1 MQEAYIVAYG
11 RSAAAKAKQGAL
23 FHERPDDVAAK
34 VLQGVLF
41 HERPDDV
48 AAKVLQGVL
57 KRIDGKFN
65 KNMIEDV
72 IVGTAFPEGLQ
83 GQNIARTIALRTGLS
98 DTVPGQT
105 VNRYCSSG
113 LQTIAIAAN
122 QIMAGQ
128 GDILVAGGVEL
139 MSAVPMG
146 GNEPTNNPTLQ
157 YDDIGASYPM
167 GLTAENVA
175 SQFDVSREDQDA
187 YAVRSHQRAYDA
199 QRDGRFKDEIIP
211 IQVNSVEYTN
221 VGPKVHTNI
230 FDQDEFIRPDTT
242 MEALAKLRTVFK
254 ADGTVTAGTSAPLS
268 DGAGFVV
275 LMSGDK
281 VKELGV
287 TPIARFVGY
296 KAVGVDPK
304 IMGIGPAYAI
314 PEVLSLS
321 NLSVEDI
328 DLIELNE
335 AFASQT
341 IASIKEVGLDISRT
355 NVNGGAIALG
365 HPLGATGAMLTAR
378 LLNEMGRRP
387 DSRYGMVTMC
397 IGVGMGAAAIFE
409 YVR

>member
-11 RSAAAKAKQGAL
+11 RSAAAKAKQGA
-23 FHERPDDVAAK
+23 
-34 VLQGVLF
+34 LF

-199 QRDGRFKDEIIP
+199 QLDGRFKDEIIP

-221 VGPKVHTNI
+221 AGPKVHTNI

-242 MEALAKLRTVFK
+242 IEALAKLRTVFK

-296 KAVGVDPK
+296 KAVGIDPK

>member
-11 RSAAAKAKQGAL
+11 RSAAAKAKQGA
-23 FHERPDDVAAK
+23 
-34 VLQGVLF
+34 LF

-83 GQNIARTIALRTGLS
+83 GQNIARTIALLTGLS

-187 YAVRSHQRAYDA
+187 YAVRSHQRAYEA
-199 QRDGRFKDEIIP
+199 QRDGRFNDEIIP

-221 VGPKVHTNI
+221 AGPKVHTNI

-328 DLIELNE
+328 DLIKLNE

>member
-1 MQEAYIVAYG
+1 MITMQEAYIVAYG
-11 RSAAAKAKQGAL
+11 RSAAAKAKQGA
-23 FHERPDDVAAK
+23 
-34 VLQGVLF
+34 LF

-187 YAVRSHQRAYDA
+187 YAVRSHQRVYDA

-221 VGPKVHTNI
+221 AGPKVHTNI

>member
-34 VLQGVLF
+34 VLQGVL
-41 HERPDDV
+41 
-48 AAKVLQGVL
+48 

-72 IVGTAFPEGLQ
+72 IVGTDFPEGLQ
-83 GQNIARTIALRTGLS
+83 GQNIARTIALRAGLS

-221 VGPKVHTNI
+221 AGPKVHTNI

-287 TPIARFVGY
+287 TPIARFVGF

>member
-11 RSAAAKAKQGAL
+11 RSAAAKAKQGA
-23 FHERPDDVAAK
+23 
-34 VLQGVLF
+34 LF

-221 VGPKVHTNI
+221 AGPKVHTNT

>member
-11 RSAAAKAKQGAL
+11 RSAAAKAKQGA
-23 FHERPDDVAAK
+23 
-34 VLQGVLF
+34 LF

-113 LQTIAIAAN
+113 LKTIAIAAN

>member
-1 MQEAYIVAYG
+1 MITMQEAYIVAYG
-11 RSAAAKAKQGAL
+11 RSAAAKAKQGA
-23 FHERPDDVAAK
+23 
-34 VLQGVLF
+34 LF

-341 IASIKEVGLDISRT
+341 IASIKEIGLDISRT

>member
-1 MQEAYIVAYG
+1 MITMQEAYIVAYG
-11 RSAAAKAKQGAL
+11 RSAAAKAKQGA
-23 FHERPDDVAAK
+23 
-34 VLQGVLF
+34 LF

-199 QRDGRFKDEIIP
+199 QRDGRFKNEIIP

-221 VGPKVHTNI
+221 AGPKVHTNI

-268 DGAGFVV
+268 DDAGFVV

>member
-1 MQEAYIVAYG
+1 MITMQEAYIVAYG

-34 VLQGVLF
+34 VLQGVL
-41 HERPDDV
+41 
-48 AAKVLQGVL
+48 

-65 KNMIEDV
+65 KNLIEDV

-221 VGPKVHTNI
+221 AGPKVHTNI

>member
-11 RSAAAKAKQGAL
+11 RSAAAKAKQGA
-23 FHERPDDVAAK
+23 
-34 VLQGVLF
+34 LF

-167 GLTAENVA
+167 GLTAENAA

>member
-11 RSAAAKAKQGAL
+11 RSAAAKAKQGA
-23 FHERPDDVAAK
+23 
-34 VLQGVLF
+34 LF

-83 GQNIARTIALRTGLS
+83 GQNIARTIALRAGLS

-128 GDILVAGGVEL
+128 RDILVAGGVEL

-221 VGPKVHTNI
+221 AGPKVHTNI

-287 TPIARFVGY
+287 TPIARFVGF

>member
-11 RSAAAKAKQGAL
+11 RSAAAKAKQGA
-23 FHERPDDVAAK
+23 
-34 VLQGVLF
+34 LF

-83 GQNIARTIALRTGLS
+83 GQNIARTIALRAGLS

-211 IQVNSVEYTN
+211 IRVNSVEYTN
-221 VGPKVHTNI
+221 AGPKVHTNI

-281 VKELGV
+281 AKELGV

>member
-11 RSAAAKAKQGAL
+11 RSAAAKAKQGA
-23 FHERPDDVAAK
+23 
-34 VLQGVLF
+34 LF

-128 GDILVAGGVEL
+128 GDMLVAGGVEL

-146 GNEPTNNPTLQ
+146 GNEPINNPTLQ

-221 VGPKVHTNI
+221 AGPKVHTNI

-281 VKELGV
+281 VKELDV

>member
-1 MQEAYIVAYG
+1 MITMQEAYIVAYG
-11 RSAAAKAKQGAL
+11 RSAAAKAKQGA
-23 FHERPDDVAAK
+23 
-34 VLQGVLF
+34 LF

-254 ADGTVTAGTSAPLS
+254 GDGTVTAGTSAPLS

>member
-11 RSAAAKAKQGAL
+11 RSAAAKAKQGA
-23 FHERPDDVAAK
+23 
-34 VLQGVLF
+34 LF

-83 GQNIARTIALRTGLS
+83 GQNIARTIALLTGLS

-187 YAVRSHQRAYDA
+187 YAVRSHQRAYEA
-199 QRDGRFKDEIIP
+199 QRDGRFNDEIIP

-221 VGPKVHTNI
+221 AGPKVHTNI

-275 LMSGDK
+275 LMPGDK

>member
-34 VLQGVLF
+34 
-41 HERPDDV
+41 
-48 AAKVLQGVL
+48 ALQGVL

-83 GQNIARTIALRTGLS
+83 GQNIARTIALRAGLS

-211 IQVNSVEYTN
+211 IRVNSVEYTN
-221 VGPKVHTNI
+221 AGPKVHTNI

-296 KAVGVDPK
+296 KAVGVDSK

>member
-1 MQEAYIVAYG
+1 MITMQEAYIVAYG

-34 VLQGVLF
+34 VLQGVL
-41 HERPDDV
+41 
-48 AAKVLQGVL
+48 

-65 KNMIEDV
+65 KNLIEDV

-211 IQVNSVEYTN
+211 IRVNSVEYTN
-221 VGPKVHTNI
+221 AGPKVHTNI

-341 IASIKEVGLDISRT
+341 IASIKEVVLDISRT

>member
-34 VLQGVLF
+34 
-41 HERPDDV
+41 
-48 AAKVLQGVL
+48 ALQGVL

-83 GQNIARTIALRTGLS
+83 GQNIARTIALRAGLS

-199 QRDGRFKDEIIP
+199 QHDGRFKDEIIP
-211 IQVNSVEYTN
+211 IRVNSVEYTN
-221 VGPKVHTNI
+221 AGPKVHTNI

>member
-1 MQEAYIVAYG
+1 MITMQEAYIVAYG
-11 RSAAAKAKQGAL
+11 RSAAAKAKQGA
-23 FHERPDDVAAK
+23 
-34 VLQGVLF
+34 LF

-122 QIMAGQ
+122 RIMAGQ

>member
-1 MQEAYIVAYG
+1 MITMQEAYIVAYG
-11 RSAAAKAKQGAL
+11 RSAAAKAKQGA
-23 FHERPDDVAAK
+23 
-34 VLQGVLF
+34 LF

-83 GQNIARTIALRTGLS
+83 GQNIARTIALLTGLS

-175 SQFDVSREDQDA
+175 SQFNVSREDQDA
-187 YAVRSHQRAYDA
+187 YAVRSHQRAYEA
-199 QRDGRFKDEIIP
+199 QRDGRFNDEIIP

-221 VGPKVHTNI
+221 AGPKVHTNI

>member
-11 RSAAAKAKQGAL
+11 CSAAAKAKQGA
-23 FHERPDDVAAK
+23 
-34 VLQGVLF
+34 LF

-199 QRDGRFKDEIIP
+199 QRDGRFKNEIIP

-221 VGPKVHTNI
+221 AGPKVHTNI

>member
-1 MQEAYIVAYG
+1 MITMQEAYIVAYG
-11 RSAAAKAKQGAL
+11 RSAAAKAKQGA
-23 FHERPDDVAAK
+23 
-34 VLQGVLF
+34 LF

-83 GQNIARTIALRTGLS
+83 GQNIARTIALRAGLS

-105 VNRYCSSG
+105 LNRYCSSG

-175 SQFDVSREDQDA
+175 SQFDVSREVQDA

-211 IQVNSVEYTN
+211 IRVNSVEYTN
-221 VGPKVHTNI
+221 AGPKVHTNI

>member
-11 RSAAAKAKQGAL
+11 RSAAAKAKQGA
-23 FHERPDDVAAK
+23 
-34 VLQGVLF
+34 LF

-254 ADGTVTAGTSAPLS
+254 ADGTVTAGTSASLS

>member
-11 RSAAAKAKQGAL
+11 RSAVAKAKQGA
-23 FHERPDDVAAK
+23 
-34 VLQGVLF
+34 LF

-199 QRDGRFKDEIIP
+199 QREGRFKDEIIP

-221 VGPKVHTNI
+221 AGPKVHTNI

-242 MEALAKLRTVFK
+242 IEALAKLRTVFK

>member
-1 MQEAYIVAYG
+1 MITMQEAYIVAYR
-11 RSAAAKAKQGAL
+11 RSAAAKAKQGA
-23 FHERPDDVAAK
+23 
-34 VLQGVLF
+34 LF

>member
-11 RSAAAKAKQGAL
+11 RSAAAKAKQGA
-23 FHERPDDVAAK
+23 
-34 VLQGVLF
+34 LF

-83 GQNIARTIALRTGLS
+83 GQNIARTIALLTGLS

-187 YAVRSHQRAYDA
+187 YAVRSHQRAYEA
-199 QRDGRFKDEIIP
+199 QRDGRFNDEIIP

-221 VGPKVHTNI
+221 AGPKVHTNI

-341 IASIKEVGLDISRT
+341 IASIKKVGLDISRT

-365 HPLGATGAMLTAR
+365 HSLGATGAMLTAR

>member
-11 RSAAAKAKQGAL
+11 RSAAAKAKQGA
-23 FHERPDDVAAK
+23 
-34 VLQGVLF
+34 LF

-199 QRDGRFKDEIIP
+199 QRDGRFKNEIIP

-221 VGPKVHTNI
+221 AGPKVHTNI

-321 NLSVEDI
+321 NLSVEYI

>member
-1 MQEAYIVAYG
+1 MITMQEAYIVAYG
-11 RSAAAKAKQGAL
+11 RSAAAKAKQGA
-23 FHERPDDVAAK
+23 
-34 VLQGVLF
+34 LF

-83 GQNIARTIALRTGLS
+83 GQNIARTIALRAGLS

-157 YDDIGASYPM
+157 YDDISASYPM

-211 IQVNSVEYTN
+211 IQVNSIEYTN
-221 VGPKVHTNI
+221 AGPKVHTNI

>member
-11 RSAAAKAKQGAL
+11 RSAAAKAKQGA
-23 FHERPDDVAAK
+23 
-34 VLQGVLF
+34 LF

-221 VGPKVHTNI
+221 AGPKVHTNI

-287 TPIARFVGY
+287 TPIARFVGF

-387 DSRYGMVTMC
+387 DSRYGM
-397 IGVGMGAAAIFE
+397 GAAAIFE

>member
-11 RSAAAKAKQGAL
+11 RSAAAKAKQGA
-23 FHERPDDVAAK
+23 
-34 VLQGVLF
+34 LF

-175 SQFDVSREDQDA
+175 SQFDVSSEDQDA

-199 QRDGRFKDEIIP
+199 QLDGRFKDEIIP

-221 VGPKVHTNI
+221 AGPKVHTNI

-242 MEALAKLRTVFK
+242 IEALAKLRTVFK

>member
-11 RSAAAKAKQGAL
+11 RSAAAKAKQGA
-23 FHERPDDVAAK
+23 
-34 VLQGVLF
+34 LF

-139 MSAVPMG
+139 MSTVPMG

-199 QRDGRFKDEIIP
+199 QRDGRFNDEIIP

-221 VGPKVHTNI
+221 AGPKVHTNI

-242 MEALAKLRTVFK
+242 MDALAKLRTVFK

>member
-34 VLQGVLF
+34 VLQGVL
-41 HERPDDV
+41 
-48 AAKVLQGVL
+48 

-65 KNMIEDV
+65 KNMIEDA

-83 GQNIARTIALRTGLS
+83 GQNIARTIALRAGLS

-211 IQVNSVEYTN
+211 IRVNSVEYTN
-221 VGPKVHTNI
+221 AGPKVHTNI

>member
-1 MQEAYIVAYG
+1 MITMQEAYIVAYG
-11 RSAAAKAKQGAL
+11 RSATAKAKQGA
-23 FHERPDDVAAK
+23 
-34 VLQGVLF
+34 LF

-175 SQFDVSREDQDA
+175 SQFDVSREDQDT

-221 VGPKVHTNI
+221 AGPKVHTNI

-387 DSRYGMVTMC
+387 DSRSGMVTMC

>member
-11 RSAAAKAKQGAL
+11 RSAAAKAKQG
-23 FHERPDDVAAK
+23 E
-34 VLQGVLF
+34 LF